1 MSTTRFVNLTSAL
14 TPILLSVLILQLLR
28 KNNGP
33 SSNQK
38 TRTNKLELPPP
49 TGLIGKHFESLD
61 TTHGVILLRQL
72 GLAQIVDSR
81 PKFGTWNNSVTQ
93 SVVAVTFRFT
103 PVYVSLD
110 ALIEL

>member
-28 KNNGP
+28 NNNGP

-49 TGLIGKHFESLD
+49 TGLIGKHESLD